1 MHAAAQ
7 GLAATNYPIRAA
19 AFLYCF
25 VVVGVLFWE
34 RGAGLVAWALLLL
47 QFIAYPHAVYWRAR
61 LSARPTHAELRNLF
75 LDSVL
80 LGAWSAALGFPIWI
94 SYAFITATALNAMV
108 NRGPQGLAWS
118 IAFSTGGALLW
129 ALVLGF
135 EYRPATS
142 ELVTFLSAAGVLF
155 YTGAVGYVVHNQ
167 NRRLAAARDALRRSE
182 DRYRLIAENAG
193 DLIAMIDHEGKW
205 LYTSPSYERVMAA
218 ADLAPGADA
227 FRNVHAA
234 DADAVRKAVMHASL
248 SSKPREIGM
257 RLVDKEGRV
266 RQYRT
271 WVHGIAGE
279 GTAPRLLLV
288 SQDVTDL
295 RESEERL
302 LLAAQALEEVTEAI
316 VITSAAGTI
325 VNVNRAFSE
334 LTGFAR
340 DEVVGQ
346 PEKAI
351 RNALQPDAFYDEVF
365 AAAVRDG
372 HWSGMTWARRTNG
385 SVYREWRS
393 VHAVRDPY
401 GVVTHYVMVFAE
413 AGARS
418 LGVENSGNS

>member
-1 MHAAAQ
+1 MLAPAQ

-25 VVVGVLFWE
+25 AVVGVLLWE
-34 RGAGLVAWALLLL
+34 RGAGLVAWTLLLL
-47 QFIAYPHAVYWRAR
+47 QFIAYPHAVYWRTR
-61 LSARPTHAELRNLF
+61 LAARPTRAELHNLF

-80 LGAWSAALGFPIWI
+80 LGAWSAALGFPTWI
-94 SYAFITATALNAMV
+94 AYAFITATGLNTMV

-118 IAFSTGGALLW
+118 IAFSAGGAVLW
-129 ALVLGF
+129 VLVRGL
-135 EYRPATS
+135 EYQPATS
-142 ELVTFLSAAGVLF
+142 ELVTFLSAAGVLA
-155 YTGAVGYVVHNQ
+155 YTGAVAYVVHNQ

-193 DLIAMIDHEGKW
+193 DLIAMIDHEGCW
-205 LYTSPSYERVMAA
+205 LYTSPSYERVMTA

-227 FRNVHAA
+227 FRNVHPA
-234 DADAVRKAVMHASL
+234 DAEAVRKAVMSSSL

-271 WVHGIAGE
+271 WVHGIPGE
-279 GTAPRLLLV
+279 DKPPRLLLV

-295 RESEERL
+295 RESEERQ

-316 VITSAAGTI
+316 VITSAAGII
-325 VNVNRAFSE
+325 VTVNRAFSE
-334 LTGFAR
+334 LTGFVR
-340 DEVVGQ
+340 DEVLGQ

-351 RNALQPDAFYDEVF
+351 RNALQPDAFYDEIF

-393 VHAVRDPY
+393 VHAVRDSY

-418 LGVENSGNS
+418 LGVENSRNS

>member
-1 MHAAAQ
+1 
-7 GLAATNYPIRAA
+7 
-19 AFLYCF
+19 
-25 VVVGVLFWE
+25 
-34 RGAGLVAWALLLL
+34 
-47 QFIAYPHAVYWRAR
+47 
-61 LSARPTHAELRNLF
+61 
-75 LDSVL
+75 
-80 LGAWSAALGFPIWI
+80 
-94 SYAFITATALNAMV
+94 
-108 NRGPQGLAWS
+108 
-118 IAFSTGGALLW
+118 
-129 ALVLGF
+129 
-135 EYRPATS
+135 
-142 ELVTFLSAAGVLF
+142 
-155 YTGAVGYVVHNQ
+155 
-167 NRRLAAARDALRRSE
+167 
-182 DRYRLIAENAG
+182 
-193 DLIAMIDHEGKW
+193 
-205 LYTSPSYERVMAA
+205 MAA

-234 DADAVRKAVMHASL
+234 DADAVRKAVMHSSL